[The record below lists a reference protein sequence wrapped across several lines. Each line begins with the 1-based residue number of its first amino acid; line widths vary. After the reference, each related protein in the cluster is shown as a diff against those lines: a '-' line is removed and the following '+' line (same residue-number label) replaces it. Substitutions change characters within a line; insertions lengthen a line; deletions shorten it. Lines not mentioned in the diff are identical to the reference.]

1 MTLFRKLVSLKHLTN
16 LVANNSFPILL
27 ATSTS
32 SRSSLLLARP
42 SLHSSLLH
50 SSAVQQ
56 AEYKTPTNR
65 HKIFRPMS
73 VAVTKQ
79 NQHLEIDLSDEN
91 GKELGR
97 VSLKEASE
105 LAKSRSLRLAIV
117 DESTSPPKFRLL
129 QGKELA
135 RLQMQAKQDGAT
147 DKEGGGVVHK
157 MKEVQI
163 NLGIADHDLE
173 IKTKMANNFL
183 EKGHDVN
190 ILIKSRGHDMKV
202 SVEC

>member
-1 MTLFRKLVSLKHLTN
+1 MTLFRKLYSLKHLTN
-16 LVANNSFPILL
+16 VVANNPFPILL

-32 SRSSLLLARP
+32 SRSALLLARP

-50 SSAVQQ
+50 SSAAQQ

-65 HKIFRPMS
+65 QKIFRPTS
-73 VAVTKQ
+73 VPVTKQ

-97 VSLKEASE
+97 VSMKEASE
-105 LAKSRSLRLAIV
+105 LAKSRNLRLAIV

-129 QGKELA
+129 EGKELA

-147 DKEGGGVVHK
+147 GKEVVHK